1 MYMYIT
7 PLYVYY
13 KGVTNLQRLEIDNYI
28 YKDTV
33 QTQKTSTK
41 QSKSGAHA

>member
-1 MYMYIT
+1 MLIDSF
-7 PLYVYY
+7 LIYY
-13 KGVTNLQRLEIDNYI
+13 KGVTNLKRLEIDNYI

-41 QSKSGAHA
+41 